1 MTILKGSILELVK
14 QLDTIQKEYKR
25 QVEDLPSNYVRGS
38 EVFKEAQAQ
47 LKNNYEASKIA
58 IKEQIKAQLEV
69 IEAKAELEQKQQESL
84 TKPTLEDIAE
94 GYKVIEVITKTAHVL
109 SPATLENLLL
119 KVKDLDQ
126 LAVINDVV
134 NATNELDLK
143 MVMKARLKAMDEFDA
158 DRRNT
163 KDLVEQFKH
172 ALATSGD
179 GMTFTMLNL
188 ASQLSETKE
197 V

>member
-1 MTILKGSILELVK
+1 MTILELVK
-14 QLDTIQKEYKR
+14 ELDTIQKEYKR
-25 QVEDLPSNYVRGS
+25 QVEDLPRNYVRGS

>member
-1 MTILKGSILELVK
+1 MTILELVK

-25 QVEDLPSNYVRGS
+25 QVEDLPRNYVRGS

-179 GMTFTMLNL
+179 GMTFTMLSL
-188 ASQLSETKE
+188 ATQLSETKE

>member
-1 MTILKGSILELVK
+1 MTILELVK
-14 QLDTIQKEYKR
+14 ELDTIQKEYKR
-25 QVEDLPSNYVRGS
+25 QVEDLPRNYVRGS

-69 IEAKAELEQKQQESL
+69 IEAKADYEMEVNKNVDN
-84 TKPTLEDIAE
+84 PTLENITE
-94 GYKVIEVITKTAHVL
+94 GYKIIDVITKTAHVL
-109 SPATLENLLL
+109 SPASLESLLV

-126 LAVINDVV
+126 LAIINDVI
-134 NATNELDLK
+134 NSTNELDLK
-143 MVMKARLKAMDEFDA
+143 KVMKKHLVTLDSYDA
-158 DRRNT
+158 ERRNT

>member
-1 MTILKGSILELVK
+1 MTILELVK

-25 QVEDLPSNYVRGS
+25 QVEDLPRNYVRGS

-179 GMTFTMLNL
+179 GMTITMLNL

>member
-1 MTILKGSILELVK
+1 MTILELIK
-14 QLDTIQKEYKR
+14 QLDAIQKEYKR
-25 QVEDLPSNYVRGS
+25 QVEDLPRNYVRGS
-38 EVFKEAQAQ
+38 EVFKEAQTQ

-172 ALATSGD
+172 ALSTSGD

>member
-1 MTILKGSILELVK
+1 MILELVK

-25 QVEDLPSNYVRGS
+25 QAEDLPRNYVRGS

>member
-1 MTILKGSILELVK
+1 MILELVK

-25 QVEDLPSNYVRGS
+25 QVEDLPRNYVRGS

-69 IEAKAELEQKQQESL
+69 IEAKADYEMEVNKNVDN
-84 TKPTLEDIAE
+84 PTLENITE
-94 GYKVIEVITKTAHVL
+94 GYKIIDVITKTAHVL
-109 SPATLENLLL
+109 SPASLESLLV

-126 LAVINDVV
+126 LAIINDII
-134 NATNELDLK
+134 NSTNELDLK
-143 MVMKARLKAMDEFDA
+143 KVMKKHLVTLDSYDA
-158 DRRNT
+158 ERRNT

>member
-1 MTILKGSILELVK
+1 MTILELVK
-14 QLDTIQKEYKR
+14 QLYTIQKEYKR
-25 QVEDLPSNYVRGS
+25 QVEDLPRNYVRGS

-119 KVKDLDQ
+119 KIKDTMQ
-126 LAVINDVV
+126 LAVISDVV

-143 MVMKARLKAMDEFDA
+143 KVVKDRIIALDSFDA
-158 DRRNT
+158 ERRNT
-163 KDLVEQFKH
+163 KQLVEDFRQ
-172 ALATSGD
+172 ALAVSGD
-179 GMTFTMLNL
+179 SMTFTLMNL

>member
-1 MTILKGSILELVK
+1 MTILELVK
-14 QLDTIQKEYKR
+14 QLDIIQKEYKR
-25 QVEDLPSNYVRGS
+25 QVEDLPRNYVRGS

-58 IKEQIKAQLEV
+58 IKEQIKAKLEV

>member
-1 MTILKGSILELVK
+1 MTILKGSILDLVK
-14 QLDTIQKEYKR
+14 QLDTIHKDHKR
-25 QVEDLPSNYVRGS
+25 QVEDLPRNYVRGS
-38 EVFKEAQAQ
+38 EVFKEAQTQ

-188 ASQLSETKE
+188 ATQLSE
-197 V
+197 

>member
-1 MTILKGSILELVK
+1 MTILELVK
-14 QLDTIQKEYKR
+14 QLYTIQKEYKR
-25 QVEDLPSNYVRGS
+25 QVEDLPRNYVRGS

-179 GMTFTMLNL
+179 GMTFTMLSL
-188 ASQLSETKE
+188 ATQLSETKE

>member
-1 MTILKGSILELVK
+1 MTILELVK
-14 QLDTIQKEYKR
+14 QLDTLKRDYKR
-25 QVEDLPSNYVRGS
+25 QIDDLPKSYVRGS

-58 IKEQIKAQLEV
+58 IKEQIKAKLEV

-179 GMTFTMLNL
+179 GMTFTMLSL
-188 ASQLSETKE
+188 ATQLSETKE

>member
-1 MTILKGSILELVK
+1 MTILELVK
-14 QLDTIQKEYKR
+14 QLDTLKRDYKR
-25 QVEDLPSNYVRGS
+25 QIEDLPKSYVRGTD
-38 EVFKEAQAQ
+38 VFREAVART
-47 LKNNYEASKIA
+47 KANYETSKEGIL
-58 IKEQIKAQLEV
+58 EQINQELVK
-69 IEAKAELEQKQQESL
+69 IEAKAETEQKFQDSL

-188 ASQLSETKE
+188 ASQLSE
-197 V
+197 

>member
-1 MTILKGSILELVK
+1 MTILDLVK
-14 QLDTIQKEYKR
+14 ELDTIQKEYKR
-25 QVEDLPSNYVRGS
+25 QVEDLPRNYVRGS
-38 EVFKEAQAQ
+38 EVFKEAQTQ

-58 IKEQIKAQLEV
+58 IKEQIHAQLEV
-69 IEAKAELEQKQQESL
+69 IEAKADYEMEVNKNVDN
-84 TKPTLEDIAE
+84 PTLENITE
-94 GYKVIEVITKTAHVL
+94 GYKIIDVITKTAHVL
-109 SPATLENLLL
+109 SPASLESLLV

-126 LAVINDVV
+126 LAIINDVI
-134 NATNELDLK
+134 NSTNELDLK
-143 MVMKARLKAMDEFDA
+143 KVMKKHLVTLDSYDA
-158 DRRNT
+158 ERRNT

>member
-1 MTILKGSILELVK
+1 MTILELVK

-25 QVEDLPSNYVRGS
+25 QVEDLPRNYVRGS

-58 IKEQIKAQLEV
+58 IKEQIKAKLEV
-69 IEAKAELEQKQQESL
+69 IEAKADYEMEVNKNVDN
-84 TKPTLEDIAE
+84 PTLENITE
-94 GYKVIEVITKTAHVL
+94 GYKIIDVITKTAHVL
-109 SPATLENLLL
+109 SPASLESLLV

-126 LAVINDVV
+126 LAIINDVI
-134 NATNELDLK
+134 NSTNELDLK
-143 MVMKARLKAMDEFDA
+143 KVMKKHLVTLDSYDA
-158 DRRNT
+158 ERRNT

-188 ASQLSETKE
+188 ATQLSE
-197 V
+197 

>member
-1 MTILKGSILELVK
+1 MTILKGSILDLVK
-14 QLDTIQKEYKR
+14 QLDTIHKEYKR
-25 QVEDLPSNYVRGS
+25 QVEDLPRNYVRGS

-69 IEAKAELEQKQQESL
+69 IEAKADYEMEVNKNVDN
-84 TKPTLEDIAE
+84 PTLENITE
-94 GYKVIEVITKTAHVL
+94 GYKIIDVITKTAHVL
-109 SPATLENLLL
+109 SPASLESLLV

-126 LAVINDVV
+126 LAIINDVI
-134 NATNELDLK
+134 NSTNELDLK
-143 MVMKARLKAMDEFDA
+143 KVMKKHLVTLDSYDA
-158 DRRNT
+158 ERRNT

-179 GMTFTMLNL
+179 GMTFTMLSL
-188 ASQLSETKE
+188 ATQLSE
-197 V
+197 

>member
-1 MTILKGSILELVK
+1 MTILELVK
-14 QLDTIQKEYKR
+14 QLDTIHKDHKR
-25 QVEDLPSNYVRGS
+25 QAEDLPRNYVRGS

-84 TKPTLEDIAE
+84 TKPTLEDISE
-94 GYKVIEVITKTAHVL
+94 GYKIIDVITKTASML

-119 KVKDLDQ
+119 KVKDMDQ
-126 LAVINDVV
+126 LSIISDVIA
-134 NATNELDLK
+134 ATGELDLK
-143 MVMKARLKAMDEFDA
+143 LVVKDRIVALDSFDA

-163 KDLVEQFKH
+163 KDLVEQFKK

-188 ASQLSETKE
+188 ASQLAE

>member
-1 MTILKGSILELVK
+1 MTILELVK

-25 QVEDLPSNYVRGS
+25 QVEDLPRNYVRGS
-38 EVFKEAQAQ
+38 QVFKEASERV
-47 LKNNYEASKIA
+47 KTNYEASKIA

-109 SPATLENLLL
+109 SPATLESLLL
-119 KVKDLDQ
+119 KIKDLEQ

>member
-1 MTILKGSILELVK
+1 MTILELVK

-25 QVEDLPSNYVRGS
+25 QVEDLPRNYVRGS

-126 LAVINDVV
+126 LAVIYDVV

>member
-1 MTILKGSILELVK
+1 MILELVK
-14 QLDTIQKEYKR
+14 QLDTIHKEYKR
-25 QVEDLPSNYVRGS
+25 QVEDLPRNYVRGS

>member
-1 MTILKGSILELVK
+1 MTILELVK

-25 QVEDLPSNYVRGS
+25 QVEDLPRNYVRGS
-38 EVFKEAQAQ
+38 QVFKEASERV
-47 LKNNYEASKIA
+47 KTNYEASKIA

>member
-1 MTILKGSILELVK
+1 MTILELVK
-14 QLDTIQKEYKR
+14 QLYTIQKEYKR
-25 QVEDLPSNYVRGS
+25 QVEDLPRNYVRGS

-58 IKEQIKAQLEV
+58 IKEQIKAKLEV

-109 SPATLENLLL
+109 SPATLESLLL
-119 KVKDLDQ
+119 KVKSTEQ

>member
-1 MTILKGSILELVK
+1 MTILELVK

-25 QVEDLPSNYVRGS
+25 QVEDLPRNYVRGS

-109 SPATLENLLL
+109 SPATLEALLV

>member
-1 MTILKGSILELVK
+1 M
-14 QLDTIQKEYKR
+14 
-25 QVEDLPSNYVRGS
+25 
-38 EVFKEAQAQ
+38 
-47 LKNNYEASKIA
+47 
-58 IKEQIKAQLEV
+58 
-69 IEAKAELEQKQQESL
+69 
-84 TKPTLEDIAE
+84 
-94 GYKVIEVITKTAHVL
+94 IEVITKTAHVL

>member
-1 MTILKGSILELVK
+1 MTILKGSILDLVK

-25 QVEDLPSNYVRGS
+25 QAEDLPRNYVRGS

-188 ASQLSETKE
+188 ATQLSE
-197 V
+197 

>member
-1 MTILKGSILELVK
+1 MTILELVK

-25 QVEDLPSNYVRGS
+25 QVEDLPRNYVRGS

-58 IKEQIKAQLEV
+58 IKEQIKAQLDV

>member
-1 MTILKGSILELVK
+1 MTILKGSILDLVK

-25 QVEDLPSNYVRGS
+25 QVEDLPRNYVRGS

-69 IEAKAELEQKQQESL
+69 IEAKADYEMEVNKNVDN
-84 TKPTLEDIAE
+84 PTLENITE
-94 GYKVIEVITKTAHVL
+94 GYKIIDVITKTAHVL
-109 SPATLENLLL
+109 SPASLESLLV

-126 LAVINDVV
+126 LAIINDVI
-134 NATNELDLK
+134 NSTNELDLK
-143 MVMKARLKAMDEFDA
+143 KVMKKHLVTLDSYDA
-158 DRRNT
+158 ERRNT

-179 GMTFTMLNL
+179 GMTFTMLSL
-188 ASQLSETKE
+188 ATQLSE
-197 V
+197 

>member
-1 MTILKGSILELVK
+1 MTILELVK
-14 QLDTIQKEYKR
+14 ELDTIQKEYKR
-25 QVEDLPSNYVRGS
+25 QVEDLPRNYVRGS

-84 TKPTLEDIAE
+84 TKPTLEDVAE
-94 GYKVIEVITKTAHVL
+94 GYKVIDVITKTAHVL

-119 KVKDLDQ
+119 KVKDMDQ

-134 NATNELDLK
+134 ASTGELDLK
-143 MVMKARLKAMDEFDA
+143 LAVKNRIIALDSFDA
-158 DRRNT
+158 ERRNT
-163 KDLVEQFKH
+163 KQLVEDFRQ
-172 ALATSGD
+172 ALAVSGD
-179 GMTFTMLNL
+179 SMTFTVMNL
-188 ASQLSETKE
+188 ANQLSE
-197 V
+197 

>member
-1 MTILKGSILELVK
+1 MTILKGSILDLVK

-25 QVEDLPSNYVRGS
+25 QVEDLPRNYVRGS

-58 IKEQIKAQLEV
+58 IKEQIKAKLEV

-179 GMTFTMLNL
+179 GMTFTMLSL
-188 ASQLSETKE
+188 ATQLSETKE

>member
-1 MTILKGSILELVK
+1 MTILELVK

-25 QVEDLPSNYVRGS
+25 QVEDLPRNYVRGS

-58 IKEQIKAQLEV
+58 IKEQIKAKLEV

-179 GMTFTMLNL
+179 GMTFTMLSL
-188 ASQLSETKE
+188 ATQLSETKE

>member
-1 MTILKGSILELVK
+1 MTILKGSILDLVK

-25 QVEDLPSNYVRGS
+25 QAEDLPRNYVRGS

-188 ASQLSETKE
+188 ASQLSE
-197 V
+197 

>member
-1 MTILKGSILELVK
+1 MTILELVK

-25 QVEDLPSNYVRGS
+25 QVEDLPRNYVRGS
-38 EVFKEAQAQ
+38 EVFKEASERV
-47 LKNNYEASKIA
+47 KTNYEASKIA
-58 IKEQIKAQLEV
+58 IKEQIKAKLEV

>member
-1 MTILKGSILELVK
+1 MILELVK
-14 QLDTIQKEYKR
+14 QLDIIQKEYKR
-25 QVEDLPSNYVRGS
+25 QVEDLPRNYVRGS

-94 GYKVIEVITKTAHVL
+94 GYNVIDVITKTAHVL

-119 KVKDLDQ
+119 KVKDLEQ

-188 ASQLSETKE
+188 ASQLSE
-197 V
+197 

>member
-1 MTILKGSILELVK
+1 MTILELVK

-25 QVEDLPSNYVRGS
+25 QAEDLPRNYVRGS

>member
-1 MTILKGSILELVK
+1 MTILELVK

-25 QVEDLPSNYVRGS
+25 QVEDLPRNYVRGS

-58 IKEQIKAQLEV
+58 IKEQIKAKLEV

-109 SPATLENLLL
+109 SPATLESLLL
-119 KVKDLDQ
+119 KVKSTEQ

-188 ASQLSETKE
+188 ASQLSE
-197 V
+197 